1 MPVSLDNVFAS
12 HSRALEV
19 ASRRLNIL
27 ATNLANADTPNY
39 KARDIDFRAA
49 MSQADQG
56 VQIQATQPGHAGQSG
71 ARNIKLMYRVPHQP
85 SADGNTVDAQRETTA
100 IAETN
105 VRYQAALTFVNAR
118 IRGLRLAITGGR

>member
-1 MPVSLDNVFAS
+1 MPITLDKVFAS

-19 ASRRLNIL
+19 ASRRLNVL

-49 MSQADQG
+49 MSRADRDVG
-56 VQIQATQPGHAGQSG
+56 MQATQAGHLGQDAAS
-71 ARNIKLMYRVPHQP
+71 RIKLMYRVPHQP
-85 SADGNTVDAQRETTA
+85 SADGNTVDANRETTA

-118 IRGLRLAITGGR
+118 IRGLRLAITG